1 MYDIT
6 MQTRDLEK
14 KNQEL
19 QAEIDQF
26 NRDASAFMQ
35 DVLKNPQ
42 NKWLRDKLS
51 QQRQQHKRSTQ

>member
-1 MYDIT
+1 MYDIA
-6 MQTRDLEK
+6 MQTRELEK

-26 NRDASAFMQ
+26 NKDANAFLQ

-42 NKWLRDKLS
+42 NKWLRDKLV
-51 QQRQQHKRSTQ
+51 QQRQQQKRSK